1 MLLHLDVEI
10 KNKTFLIFNKNS
22 NFDFFK
28 FLILKKKIIL
38 KIFFNL
44 VIFEILNKN
53 FIPLLTEYIL
63 FLFEIFFLF
72 FFKKIKLE

>member
-63 FLFEIFFLF
+63 FLF
-72 FFKKIKLE
+72 